1 MQSVAIATLVMH
13 VKIVNL
19 FKWTRRGNFVEYNN
33 DENRRGSDDSCIGER
48 EKRKVGIIK
57 NIRTSLHQAF
67 L

>member
-33 DENRRGSDDSCIGER
+33 DENRRASDDIAALVSGR
-48 EKRKVGIIK
+48 HVK
-57 NIRTSLHQAF
+57 
-67 L
+67 